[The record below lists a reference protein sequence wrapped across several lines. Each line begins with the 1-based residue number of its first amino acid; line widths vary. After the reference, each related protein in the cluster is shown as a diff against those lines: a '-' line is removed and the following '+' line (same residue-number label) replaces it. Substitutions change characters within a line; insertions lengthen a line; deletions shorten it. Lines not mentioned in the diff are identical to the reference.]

1 MGLQF
6 VFGLGTPQSALTIP
20 LCPRAPTQHS
30 ADYSIIANLGQGRA
44 LAACDEQARQCA
56 AGLTSP
62 SLCAIFSRDL
72 SHVLQCKARQA
83 SRYAMASHSAAQS
96 RDLTVSDQGSM
107 MSASQGLFA
116 CAQKVLPGGVSASA
130 RVHPVIGHPF
140 YVSRGKGPCV
150 YNLDGREY
158 IDRSGLPIQL
168 QYVGPRFGIHFGLE
182 QPVTNYR
189 RAATQDRQALL
200 QFIVGCV
207 KRGLYVH
214 VSPHRSFSAVHT
226 QADLD
231 RALNAIKGA
240 LSNLRRTWL
249 A

>member
-1 MGLQF
+1 
-6 VFGLGTPQSALTIP
+6 V
-20 LCPRAPTQHS
+20 
-30 ADYSIIANLGQGRA
+30 
-44 LAACDEQARQCA
+44 
-56 AGLTSP
+56 
-62 SLCAIFSRDL
+62 
-72 SHVLQCKARQA
+72 
-83 SRYAMASHSAAQS
+83 
-96 RDLTVSDQGSM
+96 
-107 MSASQGLFA
+107 
-116 CAQKVLPGGVSASA
+116 ASA
-130 RVHPVIGHPF
+130 RQRACILSSGIPSTSHGAKALVCITSMAENISIGAA
-140 YVSRGKGPCV
+140 SRSSC
-150 YNLDGREY
+150 
-158 IDRSGLPIQL
+158 S
-168 QYVGPRFGIHFGLE
+168 FGIHFGLE